1 MKLSTLFIIT
11 AVVALIFGVAFI
23 VVPNSAMGLYGISLD
38 LGAQFLGRYLGS
50 AFLGFAALAW
60 LTRNAETSQARRAV
74 VVSFFVATVLGLV
87 VALYDK
93 FAGAGN
99 ALVWLNVVV
108 YLLLALGF
116 GYFTFMKTT

>member
-11 AVVALIFGVAFI
+11 AVVALIYGVAFI
-23 VVPNSAMGLYGISLD
+23 VVPNSAMGLYGITLD
-38 LGAQFLGRYLGS
+38 LGAQFLGRYLGA

-74 VVSFFVATVLGLV
+74 VVSFFVATVLGLL
-87 VALYDK
+87 VAIYDK

-99 ALVWLNVVV
+99 ALVWLNVVI
-108 YLLLALGF
+108 YLLLAVGF
-116 GYFTFMKTT
+116 GYFTFMKTE